1 MRVQDI
7 MTPDP
12 ARCTRYAALTD
23 VARMMRDR
31 DCGAIPVVED
41 NSRKLIGIISDR
53 DIVVRTLGQ
62 GRNPFHL
69 MASDCMTMVAATVRP
84 EDSIEECAKRM
95 QEHKVRRIVVVD
107 AQGNCC
113 GIVAQADLARF
124 VPKQTTGQ
132 VVRELSQ
139 PVQAAALKGGK

>member
-12 ARCTRYAALTD
+12 ACCTRYAALTD
-23 VARMMRDR
+23 VARMMRER
-31 DCGAIPVVED
+31 DCGTIPVVED
-41 NSRKLIGIISDR
+41 NSQKLIGIISDR
-53 DIVVRTLGQ
+53 DIIVRSLGH

-69 MASDCMTMVAATVRP
+69 MASDCMAMVVATVRP
-84 EDSIEECAKRM
+84 EDSVEKCAKLM
-95 QEHKVRRIVVVD
+95 EEHKVRRLPVVD
-107 AQGNCC
+107 DQGNCC
-113 GIVAQADLARF
+113 GIVSQADLARR

-139 PVQAAALKGGK
+139 PAQAAAPK

>member
-12 ARCTRYAALTD
+12 ACCTRYSALTD

-53 DIVVRTLGQ
+53 DIVIRTLGH

-69 MASDCMTMVAATVRP
+69 MASDCMTMVVATVRP
-84 EDSIEECAKRM
+84 EDSVEECAKRM
-95 QEHKVRRIVVVD
+95 QEHKVRRIPVVD
-107 AQGNCC
+107 DQGNCC
-113 GIVAQADLARF
+113 GIVAQADLARH
-124 VPKQTTGQ
+124 VPKQKTGQ
-132 VVRELSQ
+132 VVRGLSQ
-139 PVQAAALKGGK
+139 PAGAAAPK

>member
-12 ARCTRYAALTD
+12 ACCTRYAALTD
-23 VARMMRDR
+23 VARLMRDH

-41 NSRKLIGIISDR
+41 DSRKLIGIISDR
-53 DIVVRTLGQ
+53 DIVVHSLGH

-69 MASDCMTMVAATVRP
+69 MASDCMTMVVATVRP
-84 EDSIEECAKRM
+84 EDSVEECAKRM
-95 QEHKVRRIVVVD
+95 QEHKVRRIPVVD
-107 AQGNCC
+107 GQGNCC
-113 GIVAQADLARF
+113 GIVAQADLARH

-139 PVQAAALKGGK
+139 PAGACASK

>member
-12 ARCTRYAALTD
+12 ACCTRYAALTD

-53 DIVVRTLGQ
+53 DIIVRTLGH
-62 GRNPFHL
+62 GVNPFHL
-69 MASDCMTMVAATVRP
+69 MASDCMTMVVATVRP
-84 EDSIEECAKRM
+84 EDSVEECAKRM
-95 QEHKVRRIVVVD
+95 QEHKVRRIAVVD
-107 AQGNCC
+107 DRGNCC
-113 GIVAQADLARF
+113 GIVAQADLARH
-124 VPKQTTGQ
+124 VPRQAVGQ

-139 PVQAAALKGGK
+139 PTEAAASK